1 MELAIKNNLDIHM
14 GETIY
19 YINTGKSKSQADIK
33 SVKHYYTTDPETGA
47 KIENRVRLEKEWK
60 QSPNGKLSTGKKKVS
75 MDEYVRKY
83 HPEVMM
89 ESEVVLNCVMLSNE
103 VIESENDI
111 FCADDF
117 EYNIPKYVAQF
128 NSRIKP
134 LLVCF
139 NPDIRDYILIKN
151 PSERPCFT
159 DEQCKLDSG
168 NANRPGDQDTYEQL
182 MSMEDKEIKFWLGH
196 PQWKIPFLEECGM
209 DWDKIT
215 EDYFER
221 KKREKELGIDIVREQ
236 YEKAIDSLTSE
247 DIAKFIDDGE
257 IPSEI
262 SAIVDIDVE
271 TDNFVAKEYPD
282 IIIGS
287 IRDIIEAAEY
297 LDEDEYE

>member
-1 MELAIKNNLDIHM
+1 
-14 GETIY
+14 
-19 YINTGKSKSQADIK
+19 
-33 SVKHYYTTDPETGA
+33 
-47 KIENRVRLEKEWK
+47 
-60 QSPNGKLSTGKKKVS
+60 
-75 MDEYVRKY
+75 
-83 HPEVMM
+83 
-89 ESEVVLNCVMLSNE
+89 
-103 VIESENDI
+103 
-111 FCADDF
+111 
-117 EYNIPKYVAQF
+117 
-128 NSRIKP
+128 
-134 LLVCF
+134 
-139 NPDIRDYILIKN
+139 
-151 PSERPCFT
+151 
-159 DEQCKLDSG
+159 
-168 NANRPGDQDTYEQL
+168 
-182 MSMEDKEIKFWLGH
+182 MEDKEIKFWLGH

-209 DWDKIT
+209 DWNKIT